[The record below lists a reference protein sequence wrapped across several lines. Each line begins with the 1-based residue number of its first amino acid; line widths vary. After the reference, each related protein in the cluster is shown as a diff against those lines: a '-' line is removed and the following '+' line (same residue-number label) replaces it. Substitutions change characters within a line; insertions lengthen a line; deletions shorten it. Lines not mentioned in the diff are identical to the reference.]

1 MKRRILLTHTAIGAA
16 IGFTPLRRTEAK
28 PRNQDAGAYEPAG
41 A

>member
-1 MKRRILLTHTAIGAA
+1 LLIHTGISAA

-28 PRNQDAGAYEPAG
+28 PRIQNAGTYEPAG